1 MKRMAPCE
9 YHDTIDWTDDLNN
22 TFKEIARKPYYPYS
36 AKYRVL
42 EEIKQPGEDTLRII
56 LTNILRSR
64 AYRTKEGWERAK
76 AKRTGDVK
84 QGGIF
89 SLTQPQEP
97 SRILDD
103 LAFFLPRFAI
113 TFFCGA
119 SLIAPM
125 VIMTLHKS
133 KTKSLITTSIAV
145 VLVAGLL
152 AYMKAKNSDIIAG
165 TATYAA
171 VLVVFVGLSS

>member
-1 MKRMAPCE
+1 MAPCE

-76 AKRTGDVK
+76 ARRHFQPNAAPRAQSNLGRF
-84 QGGIF
+84 GI
-89 SLTQPQEP
+89 L
-97 SRILDD
+97 
-103 LAFFLPRFAI
+103 LATLRYYFFLW
-113 TFFCGA
+113 G
-119 SLIAPM
+119 
-125 VIMTLHKS
+125 
-133 KTKSLITTSIAV
+133 
-145 VLVAGLL
+145 VAHRSHG
-152 AYMKAKNSDIIAG
+152 YNDS
-165 TATYAA
+165 T
-171 VLVVFVGLSS
+171 